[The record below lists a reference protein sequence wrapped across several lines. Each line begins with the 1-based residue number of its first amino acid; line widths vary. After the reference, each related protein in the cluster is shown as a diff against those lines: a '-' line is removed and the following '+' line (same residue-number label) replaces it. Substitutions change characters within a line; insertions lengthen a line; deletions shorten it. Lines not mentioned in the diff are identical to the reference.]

1 MFHPVVRGWF
11 ESRFEQPTAPQHKG
25 WPSIRGGRDT
35 LIAAPTGSGKTL
47 AAFLAAIDSLFR
59 QAVAGELSDECQ
71 VVYVSPLKALSND
84 VQKNLSEP
92 LGEIRQLAVEQGLEM
107 PEIRVMVRTGD
118 TPSSQRQL
126 MRKKPPHI
134 LVTTPESLYILLTSV
149 KARNMLRG
157 VKTVIVDEIH
167 ALARDKRGSHLSLTL
182 ERLAHL
188 AEENPVRIGLSATQ
202 RPIEEIARFLVG
214 APKVDE
220 EGTPDCDIIDEGHR
234 RDIDLRLE
242 IPPTPLE
249 AVCSHEAWDEIYHRL
264 AEIIERHRTTL
275 VFVNTRR
282 LAERVN
288 FKLSERLGD
297 ENVTSHHGSL
307 SREQRLQAEQRLKS
321 GSLKALVA
329 TASLELG
336 IDIGDVDMVCQI
348 SSTRAI
354 ATLLQRVGRSG
365 HTLGRTPKGVLFPLT
380 RDDLVECVALLGAVK
395 RGSLDRLEIP
405 EKPLDVLAQQMVAAV
420 AMEDWDED
428 ELFELYRRA
437 YPYRELSREE
447 FDEVSRMLWEG
458 FSTRRGRRSAYLHYD
473 GIGQRFNARRGARLA
488 AVTSGGAIPE
498 NADYQVILEP
508 QNITVG
514 TVNEDFAIESMA
526 GDIFQLGISSWRI
539 RRVEQGKVRVEDA
552 KGLPPTIPFWLGE
565 APSRTDELSVA
576 VSELRSRV
584 EGFFPDLLGAQRWLS
599 GETGI
604 ESAAAQQ
611 LVEYLWAT
619 KKTLGVVPSQEN
631 VVFERFFDETGGMQ
645 LVIHSPFGGRI
656 NRAWGLALRKRFCRT
671 FNFELQA
678 AANDNSIVLSLGP
691 QHSFPLEEVFSYLK
705 PQTAK
710 KVLKQA
716 LLASPMFQTRWRWNA
731 TRSLAVLRWESGKK
745 VPMPIQRMRSDDL
758 LSAVF
763 PEQTACQENLVGDVE
778 IPDHPIVNEVVR
790 DCLTE
795 AMDIEGF
802 TQLLSDAADKRLNLV
817 AVDSV
822 EPSPM
827 AHEILTA
834 KPYAFLDDAPLEE
847 RRTQAVYMRRS
858 VDVKSDDD
866 VGQLDQEA
874 IQRVREQAWPVVETV
889 DELHDA
895 LMLLGFVTQEEME
908 PFREFVPE
916 LLEQKRATE
925 FFVSP
930 GHSVFIAC
938 ERLRQFRAIMPD
950 GEFQPAV
957 EPPPRERAVEWTPEN
972 ALREII
978 RSRLEG
984 LGPVT
989 VVRLA
994 GPVGM
999 PEGAV
1004 ERALI
1009 ALEGEGFAIRGR
1021 FEFRDGPEEWCDRRL
1036 LARIHRYTLE
1046 RLRKEV
1052 EPVSPADFMR
1062 FLFIWHHLDPEYR
1075 VEGPM
1080 GLTALLDLLEGYQ
1093 APASAW
1099 ENHLLPARMNRYSS
1113 GWLDQLCLSG
1123 QVAWARLNPP
1133 SNGIRS
1139 RRGNTPHTLPVSLV
1153 FRDNF
1158 QFHLTPHSDM
1168 IPAVRNLSG
1177 LAEHILEVLEGRG
1190 ACFFQEL
1197 VQQTRQ
1203 LESNVRQGLAE
1214 LVSAG
1219 LVTCDGFAG
1228 LRDLIAPKRRPLARN
1243 PRRPR
1248 GRKLILSTVD
1258 RTASGRWSKLE
1269 RDLGDVVEEGELIEF
1284 KARQLLRRYGVV
1296 FHKLLVREAHTPPWR
1311 ELLRVYRRLEAR
1323 GEIRGGRFIT
1333 GFSGEQYALP
1343 EAVGQLRAMRR
1354 RKTRGNLVTV
1364 NGADPLNMVGIVT
1377 PGARIPSL
1385 SGNRILFRDGEPVAA
1400 RVGGDIAHLGALDQN
1415 SLPAVYAALRAD
1427 ALQSRAGRPIH
1438 KSERVGLSDDGERR
1452 SHPFDTHRAGSNLP
1466 PSRGKGED

>member
-1 MFHPVVRGWF
+1 M
-11 ESRFEQPTAPQHKG
+11 
-25 WPSIRGGRDT
+25 
-35 LIAAPTGSGKTL
+35 

-59 QAVAGELSDECQ
+59 LALDGELSDECQ

-92 LGEIRQLAVEQGLEM
+92 LREIREMAVERGLEA

-118 TPSSQRQL
+118 TPSSQRQA

-157 VKTVIVDEIH
+157 VRTVIVDEIH

-182 ERLAHL
+182 ERLGHL
-188 AEENPVRIGLSATQ
+188 AEVEPVRIGLSATQ

-214 APKVDE
+214 APKVD
-220 EGTPDCDIIDEGHR
+220 GKGAPDCDIIDEGHR

-242 IPPTPLE
+242 IPSVPLE
-249 AVCSHEAWDEIYHRL
+249 AVCSHEAWDEIYRRL

-288 FKLSERLGD
+288 YKLSERLGD

-307 SREQRLQAEQRLKS
+307 SREQRLKAEQRLKS

-336 IDIGDVDMVCQI
+336 IDIGDVDMVCQL

-365 HTLGRTPKGVLFPLT
+365 HTLGRTPKGAIFPLT
-380 RDDLVECVALLGAVK
+380 RDDLVECTALLGAIK
-395 RGSLDRLEIP
+395 RGGLDRLSIP

-420 AMEDWDED
+420 SMEDWDED

-437 YPYRELSREE
+437 YPYRELGREE
-447 FDEVSRMLWEG
+447 FDEVSRMLSEG
-458 FSTRRGRRSAYLHYD
+458 FATRRGRRSAYLHYD
-473 GIGQRFNARRGARLA
+473 GIGRRFNARRGARLA

-508 QNITVG
+508 QNIPVG

-539 RRVEQGKVRVEDA
+539 RKVEQGKVRVEDA

-565 APSRTDELSVA
+565 APARTDELSVA
-576 VSELRSRV
+576 VSELRTGV
-584 EGFFPDLLGAQRWLS
+584 EAHFPDLPGAQRRLS
-599 GETGI
+599 SEAGI
-604 ESAAAQQ
+604 EPAAAQQ

-691 QHSFPLEEVFSYLK
+691 QHSFPLEETFSYLK
-705 PQTAK
+705 PQTAED
-710 KVLKQA
+710 VLKQA
-716 LLASPMFQTRWRWNA
+716 MLASPMFQTRWRWNA
-731 TRSLAVLRWESGKK
+731 TRSLAVLRWEAGKK

-763 PEQTACQENLVGDVE
+763 PEQAACQENLVGDVE

-795 AMDIEGF
+795 AMDVEGF
-802 TQLLSDAADKRLNLV
+802 LGILRDAAEKRVNLV

-822 EPSPM
+822 EASPM

-847 RRTQAVYMRRS
+847 RRTQAVFMRRS
-858 VDVKSDDD
+858 VEVKDAGDM
-866 VGQLDQEA
+866 GKLDAEA
-874 IQRVREQAWPVVETV
+874 IHRVREQAWPVVETV

-895 LMLLGFVTQEEME
+895 LLLLGFVTREEMG
-908 PFREFVPE
+908 PFRAFLPE
-916 LLEQKRATE
+916 LLEGKRATE
-925 FFVSP
+925 FFVSS

-938 ERLRQFRAIMPD
+938 ERLPQFEAVMP
-950 GEFQPAV
+950 GRMLRPVV
-957 EPPPRERAVEWTPEN
+957 EAPPRERGVEWSAED

-989 VVRLA
+989 VGRLA
-994 GPVGM
+994 NSVGM
-999 PEGAV
+999 PEGVV

-1021 FEFRDGPEEWCDRRL
+1021 FEFREGPEEWCDRRL
-1036 LARIHRYTLE
+1036 LARIHRYTLD

-1099 ENHLLPARMNRYSS
+1099 ENHLLPARMNRYNR

-1123 QVAWARLNPP
+1123 QVAWARLHPP
-1133 SNGIRS
+1133 TNGVGS
-1139 RRGNTPHTLPVSLV
+1139 RRGNTPHTLPMSLV
-1153 FRDNF
+1153 FRENLP
-1158 QFHLTPHSDM
+1158 FHLSMVQSSVADGVH
-1168 IPAVRNLSG
+1168 LSG
-1177 LAEHILEVLEGRG
+1177 LAEHILEVLERRG

-1197 VQQTRQ
+1197 VRETRQ

-1214 LVSAG
+1214 LVSWG

-1228 LRDLIAPKRRPLARN
+1228 LRELIAPKRRPVSRN

-1269 RDLGDVVEEGELIEF
+1269 REFGDEVDSSDLIEF

-1296 FHKLLVREAHTPPWR
+1296 FHKLLAREAHTPPWR

-1354 RKTRGNLVTV
+1354 RKARGSLVTV
-1364 NGADPLNMVGIVT
+1364 NGADPLNLVGIVT
-1377 PGARIPSL
+1377 PGGA
-1385 SGNRILFRDGEPVAA
+1385 GAFAVGEPDFVQGRGAGGGEGWGRRHASGGVGSEFAA
-1400 RVGGDIAHLGALDQN
+1400 GGVCGA
-1415 SLPAVYAALRAD
+1415 S
-1427 ALQSRAGRPIH
+1427 G
-1438 KSERVGLSDDGERR
+1438 
-1452 SHPFDTHRAGSNLP
+1452 
-1466 PSRGKGED
+1466 

>member
-1 MFHPVVRGWF
+1 MAGNSRDTLRLFHPIIREWF
-11 ESRFEQPTAPQHKG
+11 ESKFERPTSPQIKG
-25 WPSIRGGRDT
+25 WPSIAGERDT

-47 AAFLAAIDSLFR
+47 AAFLSAIDSLFR
-59 QAVAGELSDECQ
+59 QAVDGELEEGCQ

-92 LGEIRQLAVEQGLEM
+92 LREIRQLALERGLEV
-107 PEIRVMVRTGD
+107 PEIRVLLRTGD
-118 TPSSQRQL
+118 TPSSERQA
-126 MRKKPPHI
+126 MAKKPPHI

-149 KARNMLRG
+149 KARNMLRE

-182 ERLAHL
+182 ERLDHL
-188 AEENPVRIGLSATQ
+188 AEGKPVRIGLSATQ
-202 RPIEEIARFLVG
+202 KPIEEVGRFLVG
-214 APKVDE
+214 APNVSA
-220 EGTPDCDIIDEGHR
+220 EGTPDCDIVNDGHR
-234 RDIDLRLE
+234 RDIELKLE
-242 IPPTPLE
+242 IPPMPLE

-264 AEIIERHRTTL
+264 AEIIEQHRTTL

-282 LAERVN
+282 LAERVAYN
-288 FKLSERLGD
+288 LSQRLGD

-307 SREQRLQAEQRLKS
+307 SKEQRLHAERRLKS

-336 IDIGDVDMVCQI
+336 IDIVEVNMVCQL
-348 SSTRAI
+348 SSTRSI
-354 ATLLQRVGRSG
+354 ATLQQRVGRSG
-365 HTLGRTPKGVLFPLT
+365 HALERTPKGTIFPLT
-380 RDDLVECVALLGAVK
+380 RDDLVECVALMAEVG
-395 RGSLDRLEIP
+395 RGSLDRLIIP

-437 YPYRELSREE
+437 YPYRDLSREE
-447 FDEVSRMLWEG
+447 FDEVSRMLSEG

-473 GIGQRFNARRGARLA
+473 GIGRRFNARRGARLA

-508 QNITVG
+508 QNVPVG

-539 RRVEQGKVRVEDA
+539 RRVGQGKVLVEDA
-552 KGLPPTIPFWLGE
+552 RGLPPTIPFWLGE
-565 APSRTDELSVA
+565 APARTDELSEA
-576 VSELRSRV
+576 VSRLRTAV
-584 EGFFPDLLGAQRWLS
+584 EAHFPDLLQAQRWLS
-599 GETGI
+599 AETGI

-619 KKTLGVVPSQEN
+619 KKTLGVVPSQKN

-705 PQTAK
+705 AQTAEE
-710 KVLKQA
+710 VLTQA
-716 LLASPMFQTRWRWNA
+716 LLASPMFQTRWRWNV

-795 AMDIEGF
+795 AMDVEGF
-802 TQLLSDAADKRLNLV
+802 VGLLRDSVEKRVNLV

-847 RRTQAVYMRRS
+847 RRTQAVFMRRS
-858 VDVKSDDD
+858 ADIKDSDD
-866 VGQLDQEA
+866 VGKLDQEA
-874 IQRVREQAWPVVETV
+874 IERVREQAWPEAETA

-895 LMLLGFVTQEEME
+895 LLLLGFMTREEMG
-908 PFREFVPE
+908 PFGALLPE
-916 LLEQKRATE
+916 LLDATRATE
-925 FFVSP
+925 YFVRDDYSL
-930 GHSVFIAC
+930 FIAC
-938 ERLRQFRAIMPD
+938 ERLRQFEAILPGREMRPV
-950 GEFQPAV
+950 V
-957 EPPPRERAVEWTPEN
+957 EPPPREREVEWTSEV
-972 ALREII
+972 ALREIL

-989 VVRLA
+989 VSRLA
-994 GPVGM
+994 NSVGVS
-999 PEGAV
+999 EREV
-1004 ERALI
+1004 EVALI
-1009 ALEGEGFAIRGR
+1009 ALEGEGFAIRGH
-1021 FEFRDGPEEWCDRRL
+1021 FEFRDGPVEWCDRRL
-1036 LARIHRYTLE
+1036 LARIHRYTLD

-1052 EPVSPADFMR
+1052 EPVSPSNFMR
-1062 FLFIWHHLDPEYR
+1062 FLFRWHHLDPEYR

-1099 ENHLLPARMNRYSS
+1099 ENHLLPARMNRYNR

-1123 QVAWARLNPP
+1123 QVAWARLHGPT
-1133 SNGIRS
+1133 NGGGS
-1139 RRGNTPHTLPVSLV
+1139 RRGSTPHTLPISLV
-1153 FRDNF
+1153 FRENLF
-1158 QFHLTPHSDM
+1158 FHLATKSSD
-1168 IPAVRNLSG
+1168 ALGDVKLSG
-1177 LAEHILEVLEGRG
+1177 LAEHILEVLERRG

-1203 LESNVRQGLAE
+1203 LEGNVRQGLAE
-1214 LVSAG
+1214 LVSLG
-1219 LVTCDGFAG
+1219 MVTCDGFAG
-1228 LRDLIAPKRRPLARN
+1228 LRDLISPKRRPSGRS

-1248 GRKLILSTVD
+1248 GRKLILSTSD
-1258 RTASGRWSKLE
+1258 GTAAGRWSMLE
-1269 RDLGDVVEEGELIEF
+1269 RFGEEEVDGGEIVEF

-1296 FHKLLVREAHTPPWR
+1296 FHKLLLREAHTPPWR
-1311 ELLRVYRRLEAR
+1311 ELLRVYRRMEAR
-1323 GEIRGGRFIT
+1323 GRFAGGGSSRGFRGSSTRC
-1333 GFSGEQYALP
+1333 
-1343 EAVGQLRAMRR
+1343 RR
-1354 RKTRGNLVTV
+1354 RWGN
-1364 NGADPLNMVGIVT
+1364 
-1377 PGARIPSL
+1377 
-1385 SGNRILFRDGEPVAA
+1385 
-1400 RVGGDIAHLGALDQN
+1400 
-1415 SLPAVYAALRAD
+1415 
-1427 ALQSRAGRPIH
+1427 
-1438 KSERVGLSDDGERR
+1438 
-1452 SHPFDTHRAGSNLP
+1452 
-1466 PSRGKGED
+1466 

>member
-1 MFHPVVRGWF
+1 MFHPIVRAWF
-11 ESRFEQPTAPQHKG
+11 ESRFEKPTSPQQRG
-25 WPSIRGGRDT
+25 WPSIHGGRHT

-59 QAVAGELSDECQ
+59 QGLEGELPDGCQ

-92 LGEIRQLAVEQGLEM
+92 LREIRQLAEEQGLEA
-107 PEIRVMVRTGD
+107 PEIQVMLRTGD
-118 TPSSQRQL
+118 TPSSQRQA
-126 MRKKPPHI
+126 MAKKPPHI

-182 ERLAHL
+182 ERLEHL
-188 AEENPVRIGLSATQ
+188 AEGNPVRIGLSATQ
-202 RPIEEIARFLVG
+202 EPIEEVARFLVG
-214 APKVDE
+214 VPNVDATGNPE
-220 EGTPDCDIIDEGHR
+220 CVIVNDGHR

-249 AVCSHEAWDEIYHRL
+249 AVCSNEAWEEIYHRL
-264 AEIIERHRTTL
+264 ADIIEEHRTTL

-282 LAERVN
+282 LAERVAFN
-288 FKLSERLGD
+288 LSKRLGD

-307 SREQRLQAEQRLKS
+307 SKEQRLHAEQRLKS

-336 IDIGDVDMVCQI
+336 IDIGDVDMVCQL

-365 HTLGRTPKGVLFPLT
+365 HTLGRTPKGAVFPLT
-380 RDDLVECVALLGAVK
+380 RDDLVECTALLGAIK
-395 RGSLDRLEIP
+395 GGGLDRLNMP

-437 YPYRELSREE
+437 YPYRDLSREE
-447 FDEVSRMLWEG
+447 FDEVSRMLSEG

-473 GIGQRFNARRGARLA
+473 GIGKRFNARRGARLA

-508 QNITVG
+508 QNIPVG

-539 RRVEQGKVRVEDA
+539 RRVGQGKVLVEDA
-552 KGLPPTIPFWLGE
+552 KGQPPTIPFWLGE
-565 APSRTDELSVA
+565 APARTDELSVA

-584 EGFFPDLLGAQRWLS
+584 EGFFPDLLRAQRWLS
-599 GETGI
+599 SEVGI
-604 ESAAAQQ
+604 DSAAAQQ

-619 KKTLGVVPSQEN
+619 KKSLGVVPSQQN

-705 PQTAK
+705 PQTAEE
-710 KVLKQA
+710 VLTQA
-716 LLASPMFQTRWRWNA
+716 LLAAPMFQTRWRWNV

-795 AMDIEGF
+795 AMDGEGLL
-802 TQLLSDAADKRLNLV
+802 QLLRDVGEKRLNLV

-847 RRTQAVYMRRS
+847 RRTQAVFMRRTL
-858 VDVKSDDD
+858 DFKDADE
-866 VGQLDQEA
+866 VGQLDGEA
-874 IQRVREQAWPVVETV
+874 IRRVREQAWPEAETA

-895 LMLLGFVTQEEME
+895 LLLLGFMSREEIR
-908 PFREFVPE
+908 PFRGFLPE

-925 FFVSP
+925 FFGSA
-930 GHSVFIAC
+930 GQSVFIAC
-938 ERLRQFRAIMPD
+938 ERLPQFVAVMPE
-950 GEFQPAV
+950 GWYRPEV
-957 EPPPRERAVEWTPEN
+957 EAPPRERGGEWTPED
-972 ALREII
+972 ALREIV

-989 VVRLA
+989 VGQLA
-994 GPVGM
+994 GSMGV
-999 PEGAV
+999 EESAV
-1004 ERALI
+1004 ELALI
-1009 ALEGEGFAIRGR
+1009 ALEGEGFAIRGH
-1021 FEFRDGPEEWCDRRL
+1021 FEFRDGPVEWCDRRL
-1036 LARIHRYTLE
+1036 LARIHRYTLD

-1099 ENHLLPARMNRYSS
+1099 ENHLLPARMNRYNR

-1123 QVAWARLNPP
+1123 QVAWGRLHPP
-1133 SNGIRS
+1133 TNGAGS

-1153 FRDNF
+1153 FRENLP
-1158 QFHLTPHSDM
+1158 FHLSLADVHLKD
-1168 IPAVRNLSG
+1168 IELSG
-1177 LAEHILEVLEGRG
+1177 MAEHLLEVLERRG

-1214 LVSAG
+1214 LVSWG
-1219 LVTCDGFAG
+1219 MVTCDGYEG
-1228 LRDLIAPKRRPLARN
+1228 LRELIAPKRRPPGRN

-1248 GRKLILSTVD
+1248 GRKLILSTVS
-1258 RTASGRWSKLE
+1258 RTAAGRWSTLE
-1269 RDLGDVVEEGELIEF
+1269 RGFGEEMDYGELVEF
-1284 KARQLLRRYGVV
+1284 SARQLLRRYGVV
-1296 FHKLLVREAHTPPWR
+1296 FHKLLTREAHTPPWR
-1311 ELLRVYRRLEAR
+1311 ELLRVFRRLEAR
-1323 GEIRGGRFIT
+1323 GEIRGGRFVT

-1354 RKTRGNLVTV
+1354 RKGRGSLVTV
-1364 NGADPLNMVGIVT
+1364 NGADPLNLVGIVT
-1377 PGARIPSL
+1377 PGGRVPSL
-1385 SGNRILFRDGEPVAA
+1385 SGNRILYRDGEPVAA
-1400 RVGGDIAHLGALDQN
+1400 RVGGDVTHLGKLDQN
-1415 SLPAVYAALRAD
+1415 SLPAVYAALKAD
-1427 ALQSRAGRPIH
+1427 GVGSRVRRSLQRSQ
-1438 KSERVGLSDDGERR
+1438 SVEFSNDDGETAP
-1452 SHPFDTHRAGSNLP
+1452 H
-1466 PSRGKGED
+1466 

>member
-1 MFHPVVRGWF
+1 MNGGLQGSLGLFHPVIREWF
-11 ESRFEQPTAPQHKG
+11 GSKFERPTSPQQRG
-25 WPSIRGGRDT
+25 WPSIADGRDT

-59 QAVAGELSDECQ
+59 QAVDGELAEGCQ

-84 VQKNLSEP
+84 IQKNLSEP
-92 LGEIRQLAVEQGLEM
+92 LREIRQLAAERGLEV
-107 PEIRVMVRTGD
+107 PEIRVLLRTGD
-118 TPSSQRQL
+118 TPSSQRQA
-126 MRKKPPHI
+126 MAKRPPHI

-182 ERLAHL
+182 ERLGHL
-188 AEENPVRIGLSATQ
+188 AEGEPVRIGLSATQ
-202 RPIEEIARFLVG
+202 KPIEEVARFLVG
-214 APKVDE
+214 APKVDAD
-220 EGTPDCDIIDEGHR
+220 GVPACDIVNDGHR
-234 RDIDLRLE
+234 RDIELRLE
-242 IPPTPLE
+242 VPPMPLE
-249 AVCSHEAWDEIYHRL
+249 AVCSHEAWGEIYHRL
-264 AEIIERHRTTL
+264 AEIIEQHRTTL

-282 LAERVN
+282 LAERVAYN
-288 FKLSERLGD
+288 LSQRLGD

-307 SREQRLQAEQRLKS
+307 SREQRLHAEQRLKS

-336 IDIGDVDMVCQI
+336 IDIGDVDMVCQL
-348 SSTRAI
+348 SSTRSI

-365 HTLGRTPKGVLFPLT
+365 HALARTPKGAIFPLT
-380 RDDLVECVALLGAVK
+380 RDDLVECAALLREVK
-395 RGSLDRLEIP
+395 KGSLDRLIIP

-420 AMEDWDED
+420 AMEDWEED
-428 ELFELYRRA
+428 SLFELYRRA
-437 YPYRELSREE
+437 YPYRELGREE
-447 FDEVSRMLWEG
+447 FDEVSRMLSDG

-473 GIGQRFNARRGARLA
+473 GIGRRFNARRGARLA

-508 QNITVG
+508 QNVPVG

-539 RRVEQGKVRVEDA
+539 RKVGQGKVLVEDA
-552 KGLPPTIPFWLGE
+552 RGLPPTIPFWLGE
-565 APSRTDELSVA
+565 APARTDELSVA
-576 VSELRSRV
+576 VSRLRTAV
-584 EGFFPDLLGAQRWLS
+584 EGHFPDLLRAQRWLS
-599 GETGI
+599 SETGI

-631 VVFERFFDETGGMQ
+631 VVFERFFDDTGGMQ

-705 PQTAK
+705 PQTAGD
-710 KVLKQA
+710 VLTQA
-716 LLASPMFQTRWRWNA
+716 MLASPMFQTRWRWNA

-758 LSAVF
+758 LAAVF

-795 AMDIEGF
+795 AMDVEGF
-802 TQLLSDAADKRLNLV
+802 IGILSDASEKRLNLV

-847 RRTQAVYMRRS
+847 RRTQAVFMRRS
-858 VDVKSDDD
+858 VNIKDSDD

-874 IQRVREQAWPVVETV
+874 IRRVREQAWPVAETA

-895 LMLLGFVTQEEME
+895 LLLLGFMTREEMG
-908 PFREFVPE
+908 PFRAFLPE

-925 FFVSP
+925 FFVSDDY
-930 GHSVFIAC
+930 SLFIGC
-938 ERLRQFRAIMPD
+938 ERLPQFEAILPGRRMRPV
-950 GEFQPAV
+950 V
-957 EPPPRERAVEWTPEN
+957 EPPLRERGVEWSAEE
-972 ALREII
+972 ALREVL

-989 VVRLA
+989 VSRLA
-994 GPVGM
+994 SSVGVS
-999 PEGAV
+999 EREV

-1009 ALEGEGFAIRGR
+1009 ALEGEGFAIRGH
-1021 FEFRDGPEEWCDRRL
+1021 FEFRDGPTEWCDRRL
-1036 LARIHRYTLE
+1036 LARIHRYTLD

-1062 FLFIWHHLDPEYR
+1062 FLFRWHHVDPEYR

-1099 ENHLLPARMNRYSS
+1099 ENHLLPSRMNRYNS

-1123 QVAWARLNPP
+1123 QVAWARLHAP
-1133 SNGIRS
+1133 SNGVGR
-1139 RRGNTPHTLPVSLV
+1139 RRGSTPHTLPVALV
-1153 FRDNF
+1153 FRENF
-1158 QFHLTPHSDM
+1158 QFYLSSYSDT
-1168 IPAVRNLSG
+1168 ILAGLKLSG
-1177 LAEHILEVLEGRG
+1177 LAEHILEVLERRG

-1197 VQQTRQ
+1197 VRQTRQ
-1203 LESNVRQGLAE
+1203 LEGNVRQGLAE
-1214 LVSAG
+1214 LVSLG
-1219 LVTCDGFAG
+1219 LVTCDGFEG
-1228 LRDLIAPKRRPLARN
+1228 LRELIAPKRRPSGRN

-1248 GRKLILSTVD
+1248 GRKLILSTAA
-1258 RTASGRWSKLE
+1258 RTAAGRWSMLE
-1269 RDLGDVVEEGELIEF
+1269 RFSEDEVDEGELVEF

-1296 FHKLLVREAHTPPWR
+1296 FYKLLTREAHTPPWR
-1311 ELLRVYRRLEAR
+1311 ELLRVYRRMEAR

-1343 EAVGQLRAMRR
+1343 EAVGQLRALRR
-1354 RKTRGNLVTV
+1354 IKARRSLVTV
-1364 NGADPLNMVGIVT
+1364 NGADPLNLVGIVT
-1377 PGARIPSL
+1377 PGARVPSL

-1400 RVGGDIAHLGALDQN
+1400 RVGGDVTELGALDQK

-1427 ALQSRAGRPIH
+1427 ALRSRTR
-1438 KSERVGLSDDGERR
+1438 KTLR
-1452 SHPFDTHRAGSNLP
+1452 
-1466 PSRGKGED
+1466 

>member
-1 MFHPVVRGWF
+1 M
-11 ESRFEQPTAPQHKG
+11 S
-25 WPSIRGGRDT
+25 
-35 LIAAPTGSGKTL
+35 
-47 AAFLAAIDSLFR
+47 AIDSLFR
-59 QAVAGELSDECQ
+59 QSADGDLPEGCQ

-92 LGEIRQLAVEQGLEM
+92 LGEIRQLAEEQGLEA
-107 PEIRVMVRTGD
+107 PEIRVSLRTGD
-118 TPSSQRQL
+118 TPSSQRQA
-126 MRKKPPHI
+126 MAKKPPHI

-182 ERLAHL
+182 ERLNHL
-188 AEENPVRIGLSATQ
+188 AEGDPVRIGLSATQ
-202 RPIEEIARFLVG
+202 KPIEEVARFLVG
-214 APKVDE
+214 VPNMDE
-220 EGTPDCDIIDEGHR
+220 AGNPNCVVVNDGHR

-242 IPPTPLE
+242 IPSTPLE
-249 AVCSHEAWDEIYHRL
+249 AVCSNEAWEEIYLRL
-264 AEIIERHRTTL
+264 SDIIEENRTTL

-282 LAERVN
+282 LAERIAYS
-288 FKLSERLGD
+288 LSKRLGD

-307 SREQRLQAEQRLKS
+307 SKEQRLHAEQRLKS

-336 IDIGDVDMVCQI
+336 IDIGDVDMVCQL

-365 HTLGRTPKGVLFPLT
+365 HTLGRTPKGAIFPLT
-380 RDDLVECVALLGAVK
+380 RDDLVECAALLGAVK
-395 RGSLDRLEIP
+395 VGNLDRLIMP

-437 YPYRELSREE
+437 YPYRDLGREE
-447 FDEVSRMLWEG
+447 FDEVSRMLSEG

-473 GIGQRFNARRGARLA
+473 GIGKRFNARKGARLA

-508 QNITVG
+508 QNIPVG

-526 GDIFQLGISSWRI
+526 GDIFQLGISSWKI
-539 RRVEQGKVRVEDA
+539 RRVGQGKVLVEDA
-552 KGLPPTIPFWLGE
+552 KGQPPSIPFWLGE
-565 APSRTDELSVA
+565 APSRTDELSEA

-584 EGFFPDLLGAQRWLS
+584 EAYFPDLLGAQRWLS
-599 GETGI
+599 TEVGI

-619 KKTLGVVPSQEN
+619 KKTLGVVPSQQN

-705 PQTAK
+705 PQTAEE
-710 KVLKQA
+710 VLTQA
-716 LLASPMFQTRWRWNA
+716 MLAAPMFQTRWRWNV

-795 AMDIEGF
+795 AMDSAG
-802 TQLLSDAADKRLNLV
+802 LLQVLEDVGEKRLNLV

-847 RRTQAVYMRRS
+847 RRTQAVYMRRTL
-858 VDVKSDDD
+858 DYKDAED
-866 VGQLDQEA
+866 VGQLDREA
-874 IQRVREQAWPVVETV
+874 ILRVREQAWPEAETV

-895 LMLLGFVTQEEME
+895 LLLLGFMTKEEMG
-908 PFREFVPE
+908 PFRGLVSE

-925 FFVSP
+925 FFVAP
-930 GHSVFIAC
+930 GRPVFIAC
-938 ERLRQFRAIMPD
+938 ERLRQFEAVMP
-950 GEFQPAV
+950 GSSMRPVV
-957 EPPPRERAVEWTPEN
+957 EPPPREREVEWTPED
-972 ALREII
+972 ALREIV

-989 VVRLA
+989 VSQLA
-994 GPVGM
+994 GSMGVA
-999 PEGAV
+999 ESAV

-1009 ALEGEGFAIRGR
+1009 ALEGEGFAIRGH
-1021 FEFRDGPEEWCDRRL
+1021 FEFRDGSMEWCDRRL
-1036 LARIHRYTLE
+1036 LARIHRYTLD

-1062 FLFIWHHLDPEYR
+1062 FQFIWHHLDPEHR

-1123 QVAWARLNPP
+1123 QVAWGRMNPP
-1133 SNGIRS
+1133 ANGVGS
-1139 RRGNTPHTLPVSLV
+1139 RRASTPHTLPVSLV
-1153 FRDNF
+1153 FRENLD
-1158 QFHLTPHSDM
+1158 FHLSQGWGATSEG
-1168 IPAVRNLSG
+1168 VKLSG
-1177 LAEHILEVLEGRG
+1177 LGEHILEVLEKRG

-1214 LVSAG
+1214 LVSWG
-1219 LVTCDGFAG
+1219 LVTCDGYEG
-1228 LRDLIAPKRRPLARN
+1228 LRDLIAPKRRPSSRS

-1248 GRKLILSTVD
+1248 GRKLILSTVG
-1258 RTASGRWSKLE
+1258 RTAAGRWSTLE
-1269 RDLGDVVEEGELIEF
+1269 RGFGEEIDYGELVEF
-1284 KARQLLRRYGVV
+1284 KARQLLRRFGVV
-1296 FHKLLVREAHTPPWR
+1296 FYKLLTREAHTPPWR
-1311 ELLRVYRRLEAR
+1311 DLLRVYRRMEAR
-1323 GEIRGGRFIT
+1323 GEIRGGRFVT

-1343 EAVGQLRAMRR
+1343 EAVGQLRGMRR
-1354 RKTRGNLVTV
+1354 RKARGSLVTV
-1364 NGADPLNMVGIVT
+1364 NGSDPLNLVGIAT
-1377 PGARIPSL
+1377 PGARVPSL
-1385 SGNRILFRDGEPVAA
+1385 SSNRILYRDGEPVAA
-1400 RVGGDIAHLGALDQN
+1400 RIGGDVTHLGKLDRN
-1415 SLPAVYAALRAD
+1415 SLPAVYAALRVIA
-1427 ALQSRAGRPIH
+1427 
-1438 KSERVGLSDDGERR
+1438 
-1452 SHPFDTHRAGSNLP
+1452 
-1466 PSRGKGED
+1466 